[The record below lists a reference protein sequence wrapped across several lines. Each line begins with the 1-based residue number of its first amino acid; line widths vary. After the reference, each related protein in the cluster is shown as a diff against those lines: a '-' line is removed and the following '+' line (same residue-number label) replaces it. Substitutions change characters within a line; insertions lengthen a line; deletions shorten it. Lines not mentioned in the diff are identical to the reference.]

1 MNAEEESGYVSS
13 PEEKI
18 LLSHGAGGKLTH
30 ELIENVFFR
39 AFNNPTLSRAEDAA
53 VLDHRGSRLAFTVDS
68 HVVSPLFFPGGD
80 IGKLAVCGTVNDLS
94 MAGATPLFL
103 GISFILEEGLPTGVL
118 LRITESAARAAQE
131 AGVQIVCG
139 DTKVVEK
146 GSADQTYV
154 TTCGIGGIASGV
166 EISPANAQPGD
177 KIILSGT
184 IGDHEIAILSAR
196 ESLPFSGNIASDCAP
211 LNGLVAAMLG
221 KTRAVHALR
230 DPTRGGLA
238 TTLNEIARLSNVAME
253 ISESAIPINPQVE
266 EACEILG
273 LDPLYLANEG
283 KLVAFVA
290 AEAAQDALAALQ
302 SHPYGSQAAIIGE
315 VSGAGRP
322 RVTLLT
328 SVGGRRALDMP
339 VGTQLP
345 RIC

>member
-1 MNAEEESGYVSS
+1 M
-13 PEEKI
+13 
-18 LLSHGAGGKLTH
+18 
-30 ELIENVFFR
+30 R
-39 AFNNPTLSRAEDAA
+39 AFDNPILARAEDSA
-53 VLDHRGSRLAFTVDS
+53 VLNHQGARLAFTVDS
-68 HVVSPLFFPGGD
+68 YVVSPIFFPGGD

-94 MAGATPLFL
+94 MMGAKPLFL
-103 GISFILEEGLPTGVL
+103 GISFILEEGLSTEVL
-118 LRITESAARAAQE
+118 LQITESAASAARE
-131 AGVQIVCG
+131 ADVQIACG

-154 TTCGIGGIASGV
+154 TTCGIGSVRDGIN
-166 EISPANAQPGD
+166 ISPANAQPGD

-184 IGDHEIAILSAR
+184 LGDHEVAILSAR

-211 LNGLVAAMLG
+211 LNNAVAAMLER
-221 KTRAVHALR
+221 TDAIHALR

-253 ISESAIPINPQVE
+253 LTESAIPISPEVE

-290 AEAAQDALAALQ
+290 PEVAQDVLAALQ
-302 SHPYGSQAAIIGE
+302 SHPYGRQAALIGE
-315 VSGAGRP
+315 VTERGHP
-322 RVTLLT
+322 RVTLVT
-328 SVGGRRALDMP
+328 SVGGRRTVDMP
-339 VGTQLP
+339 VGAQLP